1 MVRGLRLV
9 ARCYNGPMTTHDDA
23 LTPAL
28 DWFGGHGWTPFAFQQ
43 EIWRAYLAGESGLA
57 HAATGTG
64 KSYAAWF
71 GPLLQ
76 WLAAN
81 PDRARWPAQPPRLRV
96 LWITPLRALAADTE
110 QALRAPL
117 VDLGLPWTVERRTG
131 DVSSHAKGRQLKK
144 PPTALITT
152 PESLSLLLSQ
162 PDARTFFADL
172 EAVVVDEWHELMG
185 TKRGVQAEL
194 CLARLRGWRPSLR
207 TWGLSATLGNL
218 DTALAVLLG
227 ADAAGS
233 ARPGRLVRG
242 EAPKSV
248 VIDSL
253 LPDRVDRFPWAG
265 HLGLKMLPQVVDAIE
280 EGRTA
285 LVFTNTRSQ
294 TELWYQALINAR
306 PDWAGD
312 IALHHSSLSPDTR
325 QWVEDGLKDGYLRC
339 VVCTSSLDLGVDFSP
354 VDRVLQVG
362 SPKGVARLLQRAGRS
377 GHQPGV
383 ESRATC
389 VPTHAFELVEVAAA
403 RHAIAA
409 GHVEGREPPDKPLD
423 VLVQHLVTV
432 ALGGGFVE
440 SELLA
445 EVRTAYSYRT
455 LGDDEWQWALDF
467 VVNGGD
473 ALHAYPEYKRISLDD
488 GRYVVGDRQIGT
500 RHRLSIGTIVGDA
513 QIEVRYLNGPS
524 LGTIVENFVARLKPG
539 DRFLFA
545 GRVLE
550 LVRVREMT
558 AWVRRANSSRG
569 AVPRWTGAN
578 LPIST
583 ELGEAMRAKLA
594 DAALGVLDDPEMLAV
609 APVLRLQA
617 KWSCIPA
624 LDELLVE
631 RVKTREGHHLF
642 VYPFAGRLVNMGLAA
657 LFAYRLGQIQPL
669 TATVTATDYGFE
681 LLSPEPAPLDEA
693 LAATPPLFDTT
704 RLLEDIPASLNAS
717 ELARRQFREV
727 ARVAGLIF
735 EGFPGRKVRAR
746 HVQASSDLFFDV
758 FQKYDAGNLLLT
770 QARREV
776 LLRQLEATRLAHTL
790 TRMAGSKLRLMECAR
805 PTPFCFPILVERLQE
820 STVSTES
827 LEDRIRKMTIQ
838 LEADAGA

>member
-1 MVRGLRLV
+1 MTMHKHDLTLALGWFARRG
-9 ARCYNGPMTTHDDA
+9 
-23 LTPAL
+23 
-28 DWFGGHGWTPFAFQQ
+28 WEPFAFQQ
-43 EIWRAYLAGESGLA
+43 DIWRAYLNGESGLI

-64 KSYAAWF
+64 KTYAAWF

-76 WLAAN
+76 WLAQH
-81 PDRARWPAQPPRLRV
+81 PDPNRQPAQAPPLRV

-110 QALRAPL
+110 QSLRAPL
-117 VDLGLPWTVERRTG
+117 TELGMPWSVERRTG
-131 DVSSHAKGRQLKK
+131 DSSSHTKSRQLKK

-162 PDARTFFADL
+162 PDAHAFFVGL

-185 TKRGVQAEL
+185 TKRGAQTEL
-194 CLARLRGWRPSLR
+194 CLARLRKWQPSLR

-218 DTALAVLLG
+218 NTALAVLLG
-227 ADAAGS
+227 VDGS
-233 ARPGRLVRG
+233 GQPCPGRLVRG
-242 EAPKSV
+242 ETPKSIR
-248 VIDSL
+248 IDSL

-265 HLGLKMLPQVVDAIE
+265 HLGLKMLPQVVDAIA

-294 TELWYQALINAR
+294 TELWYQAIINAQ

-325 QWVEDGLKDGYLRC
+325 QWVEEGLKEGYLRC
-339 VVCTSSLDLGVDFSP
+339 VICTSSLDLGVDFAP

-389 VPTHAFELVEVAAA
+389 VPTHALELVEVAAA
-403 RHAIAA
+403 RHAIAT
-409 GHVEGREPPDKPLD
+409 GHIEGREPLDKPLD

-440 SELLA
+440 QELLA

-455 LGDDEWQWALDF
+455 LGDDEWQWALNF

-473 ALHAYPEYKRISLDD
+473 ALLAYPEYKRVGLAE

-524 LGTIVENFVARLKPG
+524 LGTVVENFVARLKPG

-558 AWVRRANSSRG
+558 AWVRRSNSSRG
-569 AVPRWTGAN
+569 AVPRWTGTN

-583 ELGEAMRAKLA
+583 ELGEAVRAKLA
-594 DAALGVLDDPEMLAV
+594 DAALGVFEDPEMLAV
-609 APVLRLQA
+609 APVLRLQT
-617 KWSCIPA
+617 KWSRIPA

-631 RVKTREGHHLF
+631 RIETREGHHLF

-657 LFAYRLGQIQPL
+657 LFAYRLGQIRPL

-681 LLSPEPAPLDEA
+681 LLSPEPAPLVEA
-693 LAATPPLFDTT
+693 LAATPSLFDTG

-727 ARVAGLIF
+727 ARVAGLVF
-735 EGFPGRKVRAR
+735 EGFPGRKARTR

-770 QARREV
+770 QAQREV
-776 LLRQLEATRLAHTL
+776 LLRQLDATRLACTL
-790 TRMAGSKLRLMECAR
+790 THMAASKLLLIDCAR

-827 LEDRIRKMTIQ
+827 LEDRIRKMTLQ
-838 LEADAGA
+838 LEAYADG

>member
-1 MVRGLRLV
+1 
-9 ARCYNGPMTTHDDA
+9 MTLNPHD

-28 DWFGGHGWTPFAFQQ
+28 DWFARRGWEPFAFQQ
-43 EIWRAYLAGESGLA
+43 EIWRAYLDGESGLSY
-57 HAATGTG
+57 AATGTG
-64 KSYAAWF
+64 KTYAAWF

-76 WLAAN
+76 WLAQH
-81 PDRARWPAQPPRLRV
+81 PGPARRLVQPPHLRV

-110 QALRAPL
+110 HSLRAPL
-117 VDLGLPWTVERRTG
+117 AELGLPWSVERRTG
-131 DVSSHAKGRQLKK
+131 DVSSYAKSRQLKK

-162 PDARTFFADL
+162 PNARTFFADL

-185 TKRGVQAEL
+185 TKRGVQTEL
-194 CLARLRGWRPSLR
+194 CLARLRRWRPLLR

-218 DTALAVLLG
+218 NTALAVLLG
-227 ADAAGS
+227 VDRAGQPC
-233 ARPGRLVRG
+233 PGRLVRG
-242 EAPKSV
+242 EAPKSIC
-248 VIDSL
+248 IDSL

-265 HLGLKMLPQVVDAIE
+265 HLGLKMLPQVLKAIT

-285 LVFTNTRSQ
+285 LLFTNTRSQ
-294 TELWYQALINAR
+294 AELWYQAMINAQ

-325 QWVEDGLKDGYLRC
+325 QWVEDGLKEGYLRC
-339 VVCTSSLDLGVDFSP
+339 VICTSSLDLGVDFAP

-362 SPKGVARLLQRAGRS
+362 SPKGIARLLQRAGRS

-389 VPTHAFELVEVAAA
+389 VPTHALELVEVAAA
-403 RHAIAA
+403 RHAITG
-409 GHVEGREPPDKPLD
+409 GHLEGREPLDKPLD

-432 ALGGGFVE
+432 ALGEGFVE
-440 SELLA
+440 EELLA
-445 EVRTAYSYRT
+445 EVRTAYSYST
-455 LGDDEWQWALDF
+455 LENDEWRWALDF
-467 VVNGGD
+467 VVNGGT
-473 ALHAYPEYKRISLDD
+473 ALQAYPEYKRVVLAD

-500 RHRLSIGTIVGDA
+500 RHRLSIGTIVGDT
-513 QIEVRYLNGPS
+513 QMEVRYLNGAS
-524 LGTIVENFVARLKPG
+524 LGTVVEHFVARLKPG
-539 DRFLFA
+539 DHFLFA
-545 GRVLE
+545 GHVLE
-550 LVRVREMT
+550 LVRMREMT
-558 AWVRRANSSRG
+558 AWVRRANSRRG
-569 AVPRWTGAN
+569 AVPRWTGTN
-578 LPIST
+578 LPISS
-583 ELGEAMRAKLA
+583 ELGEAVRAKLA
-594 DAALGVLDDPEMLAV
+594 DAAQGLFDDHEMLAV
-609 APVLRLQA
+609 APVLRLQT
-617 KWSCIPA
+617 KWSRIPA

-631 RVKTREGHHLF
+631 RVETREGHHLF

-657 LFAYRLGQIQPL
+657 LFAYRLGQIRPL

-681 LLSPEPAPLDEA
+681 LLSPELAPLTEA
-693 LAATPPLFDTT
+693 LAATPSLFDIS

-735 EGFPGRKVRAR
+735 EGFPGRKMRAR

-770 QARREV
+770 QAQREV
-776 LLRQLEATRLAHTL
+776 LVHQLESTRLARTL
-790 TRMAGSKLRLMECAR
+790 THMAASKLLLVDCVR

-827 LEDRIRKMTIQ
+827 LEDRIRKMTLQ
-838 LEADAGA
+838 LEAYADA

>member
-1 MVRGLRLV
+1 MHS
-9 ARCYNGPMTTHDDA
+9 HDLD
-23 LTPAL
+23 PAL
-28 DWFGGHGWTPFAFQQ
+28 GWFARHGWKPFAFQQ
-43 EIWRAYLAGESGLA
+43 EIWRAYLDGESGLA

-64 KSYAAWF
+64 KTYAAWF

-76 WLAAN
+76 WLAEH
-81 PDRARWPAQPPRLRV
+81 PDPAHWPSQPPRLRV

-110 QALRAPL
+110 QSLRAPL
-117 VDLGLPWTVERRTG
+117 AELGLPWSVERRTG

-162 PDARTFFADL
+162 PDARSFFADL
-172 EAVVVDEWHELMG
+172 EAVVIDEWHELMG
-185 TKRGVQAEL
+185 TKRGVQTEL
-194 CLARLRGWRPSLR
+194 CLARLRGWRPALR

-218 DTALAVLLG
+218 DTARAVLLG
-227 ADAAGS
+227 VDVTGQERA
-233 ARPGRLVRG
+233 GRLVRG

-253 LPDRVDRFPWAG
+253 IPDRVERFPWAG

-285 LVFTNTRSQ
+285 LIFTNTRSQ
-294 TELWYQALINAR
+294 TELWYQALIHAR

-312 IALHHSSLSPDTR
+312 IALHHSSLAPDTR
-325 QWVEDGLKDGYLRC
+325 KWVEDGLKDGYLRC
-339 VVCTSSLDLGVDFSP
+339 VVCTSSLDLGVDFAP

-389 VPTHAFELVEVAAA
+389 VPTHALELVEVAAA
-403 RHAIAA
+403 RHAIAT
-409 GHVEGREPPDKPLD
+409 GHIEGREPPDKPLD

-440 SELLA
+440 AELLA

-455 LGDDEWQWALDF
+455 LGNDEWQWALDF

-473 ALHAYPEYKRISLDD
+473 ALQAYPEYKRISLVD

-569 AVPRWTGAN
+569 AVPRWTGASM
-578 LPIST
+578 PIST
-583 ELGEAMRAKLA
+583 ELGEAVRAKLA

-617 KWSCIPA
+617 KWSRIPG

-657 LFAYRLGQIQPL
+657 LFAYRLGQIRPL

-693 LAATPPLFDTT
+693 LAATPSLFDTT
-704 RLLEDIPASLNAS
+704 RLLDDIPASLNAS

-727 ARVAGLIF
+727 ARVAGLVF

-770 QARREV
+770 QAQREV

-790 TRMAGSKLRLMECAR
+790 TRMAESKLLLVDCAR

-827 LEDRIRKMTIQ
+827 LEDRIRKMTLQ
-838 LEADAGA
+838 LEAYADA

>member
-1 MVRGLRLV
+1 M
-9 ARCYNGPMTTHDDA
+9 
-23 LTPAL
+23 
-28 DWFGGHGWTPFAFQQ
+28 
-43 EIWRAYLAGESGLA
+43 
-57 HAATGTG
+57 
-64 KSYAAWF
+64 
-71 GPLLQ
+71 
-76 WLAAN
+76 
-81 PDRARWPAQPPRLRV
+81 
-96 LWITPLRALAADTE
+96 
-110 QALRAPL
+110 
-117 VDLGLPWTVERRTG
+117 
-131 DVSSHAKGRQLKK
+131 
-144 PPTALITT
+144 
-152 PESLSLLLSQ
+152 
-162 PDARTFFADL
+162 
-172 EAVVVDEWHELMG
+172 
-185 TKRGVQAEL
+185 
-194 CLARLRGWRPSLR
+194 
-207 TWGLSATLGNL
+207 
-218 DTALAVLLG
+218 
-227 ADAAGS
+227 
-233 ARPGRLVRG
+233 
-242 EAPKSV
+242 
-248 VIDSL
+248 
-253 LPDRVDRFPWAG
+253 
-265 HLGLKMLPQVVDAIE
+265 
-280 EGRTA
+280 
-285 LVFTNTRSQ
+285 
-294 TELWYQALINAR
+294 
-306 PDWAGD
+306 
-312 IALHHSSLSPDTR
+312 
-325 QWVEDGLKDGYLRC
+325 
-339 VVCTSSLDLGVDFSP
+339 
-354 VDRVLQVG
+354 LQVG

-389 VPTHAFELVEVAAA
+389 VPTHALELVEVAAA
-403 RHAIAA
+403 RHAIAT
-409 GHVEGREPPDKPLD
+409 GHIEGREPPDKPLD

-440 SELLA
+440 QELLA

-473 ALHAYPEYKRISLDD
+473 ALQAYPEYKRISLAD

-539 DRFLFA
+539 DRFLFS

-594 DAALGVLDDPEMLAV
+594 DAAQGVLDDPEMLAV

-617 KWSCIPA
+617 KWSRIPA

-693 LAATPPLFDTT
+693 LAATPSLFDTT

-727 ARVAGLIF
+727 ARVAGLVF
-735 EGFPGRKVRAR
+735 EGFPGRKVRSR

-770 QARREV
+770 QAQREV

-790 TRMAGSKLRLMECAR
+790 TRMAESKLLLVECAR

-827 LEDRIRKMTIQ
+827 LEDRIRKMTFQ
-838 LEADAGA
+838 LEAYADA